1 MQGQA
6 DTLNAKGLNNI
17 ENAVFSKNASREY
30 RIVTFLLLS
39 VLLMIADKRFG
50 YMEHARQALGLV
62 ATPFYWLA
70 DTPTRVGGSIGEIF
84 VSRAELLD
92 ENTRLREELMLSRQ
106 QLLLAESLT
115 VENNRLLALQNASA
129 LLEQEVL
136 PAEII
141 NVSADPYSQ
150 RILINKGGRDG
161 VFEGQAVLE
170 ANGLMGQVVQ
180 VMPFSSW
187 VLLITDASHVTPVEV
202 SRNGE
207 RALARGSLD
216 SDTQI
221 DLEFVIPTQDIEVG
235 DILISSGMGQV
246 YPKNYPV
253 AEVVSV
259 RRSSGQPYAMIR
271 ARPMAQIWSTR
282 HVMLVLEAAEPNFP
296 VLADETGSGDDE
308 EASLASVESTN

>member
-1 MQGQA
+1 M
-6 DTLNAKGLNNI
+6 T
-17 ENAVFSKNASREY
+17 
-30 RIVTFLLLS
+30 
-39 VLLMIADKRFG
+39 ADKRFG

-70 DTPTRVGGSIGEIF
+70 DTPARVGSSLGEIF
-84 VSRAELLD
+84 VSRTELLD
-92 ENTRLREELMLSRQ
+92 ENARLREELMLSRQ
-106 QLLLAESLT
+106 RLLLAESLT

-141 NVSADPYSQ
+141 NVSPDPYS
-150 RILINKGGRDG
+150 RRVLINKGGQDG

-170 ANGLMGQVVQ
+170 AHGLMGQVVQ

-216 SDTQI
+216 GDTEL

-235 DILISSGMGQV
+235 DSLISSGMGQV

-259 RRSSGQPYAMIR
+259 RRSSGQPYATIR
-271 ARPMAQIWSTR
+271 ARPMAQVWSTR
-282 HVMLVLEAAEPNFP
+282 HVMLVHEAAEPNFP
-296 VLADETGSGDDE
+296 VLADETDSGADE
-308 EASLASVESTN
+308 ESSLASVESAN

>member
-1 MQGQA
+1 M
-6 DTLNAKGLNNI
+6 T
-17 ENAVFSKNASREY
+17 
-30 RIVTFLLLS
+30 
-39 VLLMIADKRFG
+39 ADKRFG
-50 YMEHARQALGLV
+50 YIEQARQALGLV

-70 DTPTRVGGSIGEIF
+70 DTPARVGSSLGEIF
-84 VSRAELLD
+84 VSRTELLD
-92 ENTRLREELMLSRQ
+92 ENARLREELMLSRQ
-106 QLLLAESLT
+106 RLLLAESLT

-136 PAEII
+136 TAEII
-141 NVSADPYSQ
+141 NVSPDPYSR

-187 VLLITDASHVTPVEV
+187 VLLITDVNHVTPVEV

-207 RALARGSLD
+207 RALARGGQD
-216 SDTQI
+216 GDTEL

-235 DILISSGMGQV
+235 DTLISSGMGQV

-253 AEVVSV
+253 AEVTSV
-259 RRSSGQPYAMIR
+259 RRSSGQPYATIR
-271 ARPMAQIWSTR
+271 ARPMAQVGSTR
-282 HVMLVLEAAEPNFP
+282 HVMLVLAAAAPDFP
-296 VLADETGSGDDE
+296 VLAEETEGADDE
-308 EASLASVESTN
+308 ESTLAAIESAN